1 MENKKAFVVYTNW
14 KQYIDELTDEEVGM
28 WTRWMF
34 DYCNDKWLDKEI
46 EYPNNSAVKVLC
58 KLTKDILKQ
67 DLVKYK
73 NKKKRIDDINERKRV
88 ERETKSQQC
97 RNDIDNEIVN
107 DIDNQIDDSN
117 KLLVISNKIKEV
129 SKDTNNNIVLSNSNE
144 LSNNNYSKKDDE
156 LNKFIINNIN
166 GGSDDVDDVA
176 NAFFEK
182 ISNTHFVRHAT
193 KALSISAEVFLQNAK
208 IIIAEWKLLGL
219 INFLP
224 ENTPEK
230 HLINQMRIKRDL
242 PAELKAQAGAKER
255 QNKITENKIKE
266 EQIQREST
274 ELRGSA
280 ALAAFRQSKGLSENE
295 NIISMIGVTSEA
307 EAIRDVRTIIA
318 QS

>member
-144 LSNNNYSKKDDE
+144 LSNTSAAISQDISQAVIILPCLSNYNHPIFEEDIKHYKE
-156 LNKFIINNIN
+156 LYPAVNI
-166 GGSDDVDDVA
+166 
-176 NAFFEK
+176 
-182 ISNTHFVRHAT
+182 
-193 KALSISAEVFLQNAK
+193 LQ
-208 IIIAEWKLLGL
+208 
-219 INFLP
+219 
-224 ENTPEK
+224 
-230 HLINQMRIKRDL
+230 
-242 PAELKAQAGAKER
+242 ELKKMLGWLESNPRNRKT
-255 QNKITENKIKE
+255 KSGIKTFITRWLSKVQDKAPKVE
-266 EQIQREST
+266 EDSNSFT
-274 ELRGSA
+274 G
-280 ALAAFRQSKGLSENE
+280 FRKLGDDDGFGGFQQLGETDEEYYK
-295 NIISMIGVTSEA
+295 
-307 EAIRDVRTIIA
+307 RTGRKPFGGNTL
-318 QS
+318 

>member
-1 MENKKAFVVYTNW
+1 MRKSFIFYRSF
-14 KQYIDELTDEEVGM
+14 YD
-28 WTRWMF
+28 
-34 DYCNDKWLDKEI
+34 
-46 EYPNNSAVKVLC
+46 AVKTLPI
-58 KLTKDILKQ
+58 KIQAEIYNAIADYALNGNLPTDISPIALSIFTIIQ
-67 DLVKYK
+67 P
-73 NKKKRIDDINERKRV
+73 
-88 ERETKSQQC
+88 
-97 RNDIDNEIVN
+97 
-107 DIDNQIDDSN
+107 QIDANTRRYENGCKGGAPPGN
-117 KLLVISNKIKEV
+117 KNAKKTTKNNQTSTNKQPKTT
-129 SKDTNNNIVLSNSNE
+129 KPQPNDNNILLSNSNE

-176 NAFFEK
+176 KVFFEK

-193 KALSISAEVFLQNAK
+193 KALSISAEEFLQNAK

-242 PAELKAQAGAKER
+242 PAEKKAQAGAKER
-255 QNKITENKIKE
+255 QIKITENKIKE

-280 ALAAFRQSKGLSENE
+280 ALAAFRHSKGLSDN
-295 NIISMIGVTSEA
+295 NSITSMIGVTSEA